1 MNIWILIFFSGK
13 RLDCDLKGIAV
24 LVCRTGQWC
33 KILWLQINMD
43 INTTNT
49 TTKKKILKNKTINI
63 TIFLTIFLSNQKK
76 FKKNYIVIIL
86 LYTYDCKITTVIFM
100 AVKPFILMES
110 QFEDVFFLF
119 SSFLY
124 LALFWI
130 IT

>member
-1 MNIWILIFFSGK
+1 
-13 RLDCDLKGIAV
+13 
-24 LVCRTGQWC
+24 
-33 KILWLQINMD
+33 MD

-76 FKKNYIVIIL
+76 IKKNYIVIIL

-124 LALFWI
+124 LALF
-130 IT
+130 